1 MASNRSYFHSTDEKK
16 HGLIRFGDESSI
28 VFEGKGSI
36 VVNN

>member
-1 MASNRSYFHSTDEKK
+1 MASKRCYFHSNDGKK

-36 VVNN
+36 MMNY